1 MNRLASHYVLCQGH
15 WTKLNCF
22 LFCVAIP
29 LVIKLGFQKFFN
41 SNNVCLFPFFMY
53 PIVVF
58 TWEMCNSV
66 DIKVCKLENS
76 PTHHFSTSPDDFY
89 RQNWPF
95 LLLDTSLNVQLCQH
109 PLFLSLNFS
118 LKILHIKRG
127 RKKTPKWMF

>member
-1 MNRLASHYVLCQGH
+1 MNRLASPCPLPRPLNQTKLLSVLCNTTCYKT
-15 WTKLNCF
+15 WFSK
-22 LFCVAIP
+22 V
-29 LVIKLGFQKFFN
+29 FQFKQ
-41 SNNVCLFPFFMY
+41 CLFVSLFMFS
-53 PIVVF
+53 IVVF